1 MENQVT
7 ALNSQILHLQQTRA
21 TISKHGDEDVKCYQ
35 APISETDNEIHRLKQ
50 LLERETERADFEA
63 KNAQTAANKAAEAC
77 KLLEAEKKNN
87 NVERTNEIAKI
98 QAEKAGALK
107 QNSEKL
113 ASEMKKFKEAAKRLE
128 TEKKNLIAE
137 KQKAVSDLAKS
148 QERLEVERQ
157 RAVREKR
164 RADEEMVKVEA
175 QKKLAEA
182 NLKKAM
188 EEKQLAH
195 QMSQKLEECERTN
208 KDLNKKISELSSLRK
223 ASEMSAVS
231 PNVCVNDETTKVK
244 LLENSLKLQKLRT
257 KRAKEQAKLEA
268 NHRRILQRELGRL
281 KLDFFQIFHRL
292 DMLDAS
298 ILPAAGSMDDLR
310 KVGLSAELFG
320 VIYINWI
327 SVCIILS
334 PPLKVLFKFNYLPK
348 A

>member
-1 MENQVT
+1 
-7 ALNSQILHLQQTRA
+7 
-21 TISKHGDEDVKCYQ
+21 
-35 APISETDNEIHRLKQ
+35 
-50 LLERETERADFEA
+50 
-63 KNAQTAANKAAEAC
+63 
-77 KLLEAEKKNN
+77 
-87 NVERTNEIAKI
+87 
-98 QAEKAGALK
+98 
-107 QNSEKL
+107 
-113 ASEMKKFKEAAKRLE
+113 
-128 TEKKNLIAE
+128 
-137 KQKAVSDLAKS
+137 
-148 QERLEVERQ
+148 
-157 RAVREKR
+157 
-164 RADEEMVKVEA
+164 
-175 QKKLAEA
+175 
-182 NLKKAM
+182 
-188 EEKQLAH
+188 
-195 QMSQKLEECERTN
+195 
-208 KDLNKKISELSSLRK
+208 
-223 ASEMSAVS
+223 MSAVS